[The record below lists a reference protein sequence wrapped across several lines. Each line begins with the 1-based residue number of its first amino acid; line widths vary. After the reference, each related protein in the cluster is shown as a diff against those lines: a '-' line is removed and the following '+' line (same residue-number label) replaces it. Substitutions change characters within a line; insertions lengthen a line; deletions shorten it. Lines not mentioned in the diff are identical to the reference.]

1 MQSIKELVKNANSS
15 MQEVV
20 LLAFAHVLINTA
32 VVTGSLVGVLF
43 HAHFMLDRHWGI
55 DDWEIILNDKGHN
68 EQETR
73 RAELFWQ

>member
-1 MQSIKELVKNANSS
+1 M
-15 MQEVV
+15 
-20 LLAFAHVLINTA
+20 
-32 VVTGSLVGVLF
+32 VGVLF

-73 RAELFWQ
+73 RAELFWQKNLDGLYHMVSTNV